1 MSRRLN
7 RHAVGRGG
15 HVLYWMQA
23 SQRAEWN
30 PALEYA
36 ITQANTL
43 GKPLVVVFCLD
54 PRGEG
59 RQARHLRFMLEGL
72 SETKERLTA
81 RGIGFVLRAGA
92 SAEVVGALGDE
103 AALVVA
109 DRGYLRG
116 QVEDRALL
124 ADRLTVS
131 LVEVEG
137 NVIVPVET
145 ASGKEE
151 WSAATFRRRVARH
164 LDPFPA
170 PPAHHEVR
178 VPSADDET
186 YDSLRLDHP
195 DALLGVLGAEEAAGP
210 GYFTGGLAEARRLLD
225 RFIRERLGRYA
236 SERNDPNANVL
247 SCMSPYLHFGQISPL
262 EIARRV
268 RTVGDTNAAAYLE
281 ELIVRRELSMN
292 FVHYNPAYTSIRR
305 CLPTWAVSTLEEHAG
320 DLREYEYTLPDL
332 EAART
337 HDPYWNAAQSELL
350 ATGKMHGYMR
360 MYWGKKVIGWS
371 STPDDAYHALLTLN
385 NRYELDGR
393 DPNSYAGVAWCFGKH
408 DRAWKERPVFGKVR
422 YMNAKGLRR
431 KFDADRYAMRF
442 GE

>member
-1 MSRRLN
+1 MIRRLN
-7 RHAVGRGG
+7 RHAFGNGR

-23 SQRAEWN
+23 SQRPEWN

-36 ITQANTL
+36 ITQANAL
-43 GKPLVVVFCLD
+43 KKSLVVVFCLD

-72 SETKERLTA
+72 SETRERLAA
-81 RGIGFVLRAGA
+81 RGIGFVLRPGPP
-92 SAEVVGALGDE
+92 AEGVAALGE
-103 AALVVA
+103 ESALVVA

-124 ADRLTVS
+124 ADRLAVS

-137 NVIVPVET
+137 DVVVPVET
-145 ASGKEE
+145 ASRKEE

-170 PPAHHEVR
+170 PPVHHEVR
-178 VPSADDET
+178 VRSADDET
-186 YDSLRLDHP
+186 YDSLRLDRLET
-195 DALLGVLGAEEAAGP
+195 LLRTLGAEEDAGP
-210 GYFTGGLAEARRLLD
+210 GYFTGGLAAARQLLD
-225 RFIRERLGRYA
+225 QFVRERLEHYA
-236 SERNDPNANVL
+236 TERNDPNADVL

-262 EIARRV
+262 EIAPRV
-268 RTVGDTNAAAYLE
+268 RAVGDTNAAAYLE

-292 FVHYNPAYTSIRR
+292 FVHYNPAYASLQ
-305 CLPTWAVSTLEEHAG
+305 CLPAWAATTLEEHAG
-320 DLREYEYTLPDL
+320 DPREYDYALADL
-332 EAART
+332 EAAAT
-337 HDPYWNAAQSELL
+337 HDPYWNAAQRELL

-360 MYWGKKVIGWS
+360 MYWGKKVIEWS
-371 STPDDAYHALLTLN
+371 STPEDAYHALLVLN

-408 DRAWKERPVFGKVR
+408 DRAWKERPIFGKVR
-422 YMNAKGLRR
+422 YMNARGLRR
-431 KFDADRYAMRF
+431 KFDADRYAKRF